1 MEMRIILSKIF
12 WTYDFEIVDKSLDWV
27 ASNRSFV
34 FWEKPEMQ
42 TVFYP
47 RSQETEKVVNSDR

>member
-12 WTYDFEIVDKSLDWV
+12 WTYEFEIMDKSLDWV

-34 FWEKPEMQ
+34 FWEKPELQ
-42 TVFYP
+42 TVFHH
-47 RSQETEKVVNSDR
+47 RRQ